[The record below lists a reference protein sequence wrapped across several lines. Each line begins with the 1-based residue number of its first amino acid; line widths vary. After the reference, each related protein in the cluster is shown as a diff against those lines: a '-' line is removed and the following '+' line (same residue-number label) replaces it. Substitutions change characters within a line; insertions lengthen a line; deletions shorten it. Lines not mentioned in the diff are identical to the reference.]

1 MEASGEKGLSD
12 EAQPRADA
20 GAPVQSGASKG
31 AWWRPVLLLGV
42 IIAVLVLA
50 HVFALGEKLGALRDW
65 LLTLG
70 PWGPLVFLLI
80 YIVGVVAALPG
91 AAITIAAG
99 ALFGSVLGVILVNIG
114 ATVGASLAF
123 LIARY
128 FARDAVANWLSKS
141 DKFQKLDHLTEEHG
155 AIIVALTRLVPIF
168 PFNLLNYGFGLTKV
182 SFWTYVFWSWLCT
195 LPGTIL
201 FVVGADAVT
210 KALMQGRVPWVL
222 VGAFV
227 VALILLTILV
237 RSAKRKLRLKELQVV
252 AGVAGTDA
260 PRAMPEI
267 SPQDIY
273 NKSLVAN
280 VRPPDWTNPE
290 PAPRYN
296 LVVIG
301 GGTAGLVTAA
311 GAAGLGAKVALV
323 ERHLLGGDCLNY
335 GCVPSKAI
343 IRSSRVAADIRD
355 AGRFGLQVPE
365 GTEVDFPAVMERMR
379 RLRADI
385 SQHDSAA
392 RFRALG
398 VDIFLGEARFT
409 GLDTVAVGGATLRFK
424 KAVIATGGRAV
435 HPSIPGLAETG
446 FLTNETAFSLT
457 DRPSRLLVMGGGPIG
472 CEFAQALGRLG
483 CQVTLLHKYDRIIN
497 REDTDAAELIQKVF
511 LKEGIDLILNA
522 KPLQVAK
529 TATGKLVQFE
539 SNGNKGEIEVDEIL
553 IGAGRAP
560 NVEGLNLEAAG
571 VQYEAGKGRGVLVN
585 DYLQTTNHNIYAA
598 GDICLP
604 YQFTHMAD
612 SAARIVIQN
621 ALFFGHKK
629 LSALTIPWCTYTD
642 PEVAHVGLSEA
653 SAAKQ
658 GIQVQTFVKPLSEVD
673 RAIVDGEAEGFV
685 KIHVKPGS
693 DKILGATV
701 VARHAGEMISE
712 VTAAMVGNIGL
723 GALAYVIHPY
733 PTQAE
738 AIRQTGDLYNRT
750 RLTPGLKRLFTRFL
764 AWRR

>member
-1 MEASGEKGLSD
+1 MADSVADTHELPALS
-12 EAQPRADA
+12 EVSPR
-20 GAPVQSGASKG
+20 
-31 AWWRPVLLLGV
+31 
-42 IIAVLVLA
+42 
-50 HVFALGEKLGALRDW
+50 
-65 LLTLG
+65 
-70 PWGPLVFLLI
+70 
-80 YIVGVVAALPG
+80 
-91 AAITIAAG
+91 
-99 ALFGSVLGVILVNIG
+99 
-114 ATVGASLAF
+114 
-123 LIARY
+123 
-128 FARDAVANWLSKS
+128 
-141 DKFQKLDHLTEEHG
+141 
-155 AIIVALTRLVPIF
+155 
-168 PFNLLNYGFGLTKV
+168 
-182 SFWTYVFWSWLCT
+182 
-195 LPGTIL
+195 
-201 FVVGADAVT
+201 
-210 KALMQGRVPWVL
+210 
-222 VGAFV
+222 
-227 VALILLTILV
+227 
-237 RSAKRKLRLKELQVV
+237 
-252 AGVAGTDA
+252 
-260 PRAMPEI
+260 
-267 SPQDIY
+267 DIY
-273 NKSLVAN
+273 NKFLVAN

-355 AGRFGLQVPE
+355 AGLFGLKVPE
-365 GTEVDFPAVMERMR
+365 GTEIDFPAVMERMR

-385 SQHDSAA
+385 SHHDSAA
-392 RFRALG
+392 RFRDLG
-398 VDIFLGEARFT
+398 VDIFLGEARFN
-409 GLDTVAVGGATLRFK
+409 GPDAVRVGVTTLRFK

-435 HPSIPGLAETG
+435 HPSIPGLAEAG
-446 FLTNETAFSLT
+446 FLTNETVFSLT
-457 DRPSRLLVMGGGPIG
+457 ERPPRLLVMGGGPIG
-472 CEFAQALGRLG
+472 CEFAQAMGRLG
-483 CQVTLLHKYDRIIN
+483 CQVTLLHKYDRIMN
-497 REDTDAAELIQKVF
+497 REDADAAELIQKVF
-511 LKEGIDLILNA
+511 LKEGISLILNA
-522 KPLQVAK
+522 KPLQVSR
-529 TATGKLVQFE
+529 TATGKLVEYE
-539 SNGNKGEIEVDEIL
+539 SNGRKAEIEVDEIL

-585 DYLQTTNHNIYAA
+585 DRLQTTNRNIYAA

-604 YQFTHMAD
+604 YQFTHVAD

-653 SAAKQ
+653 GAAKE
-658 GIQVQTFVKPLSEVD
+658 GIQLQTFVKPLSEVD
-673 RAIVDGEAEGFV
+673 RAVVDGETEGFV
-685 KIHVKPGS
+685 KIHVKPRT

-712 VTAAMVGNIGL
+712 ITAAMAGNLGL
-723 GALAYVIHPY
+723 GRLAYVIHPY

-750 RLTPGLKRLFTRFL
+750 RLTPGLKHLFTRFL